1 MEFLNIYL
9 IGLIIAFFIIF
20 LYNWLYSA
28 KGHIKSTN
36 FIDLWLSIFSWLTII
51 LSLLVIVLEIYCH
64 FPSYGYD
71 YNNNPKNKRH

>member
-1 MEFLNIYL
+1 MVFLYNYL
-9 IGLIIAFFIIF
+9 IGVIIAFFIIF

-36 FIDLWLSIFSWLTII
+36 FIDLWLSIFSWLIII
-51 LSLLVIVLEIYCH
+51 LSLLVIFIEIYSH

-71 YNNNPKNKRH
+71 YNNPKNKRH

>member
-1 MEFLNIYL
+1 MVFLSNYL
-9 IGLIIAFFIIF
+9 IGVIIAFFIIF

-51 LSLLVIVLEIYCH
+51 LSLLVMFIEIYSH

-71 YNNNPKNKRH
+71 YNNPKNKRH

>member
-28 KGHIKSTN
+28 KGHFKSTN
-36 FIDLWLSIFSWLTII
+36 FIDLWLSIFSWLTLI
-51 LSLLVIVLEIYCH
+51 LFLLVI
-64 FPSYGYD
+64 F
-71 YNNNPKNKRH
+71 

>member
-1 MEFLNIYL
+1 MVFLYNYL
-9 IGLIIAFFIIF
+9 IGVIIAFFIIF

-36 FIDLWLSIFSWLTII
+36 FIDLWLSIFSWLSII
-51 LSLLVIVLEIYCH
+51 LSLLVMFIEIYSH

-71 YNNNPKNKRH
+71 YNNQNKNKRH

>member
-1 MEFLNIYL
+1 MVFLNIYL

-36 FIDLWLSIFSWLTII
+36 FIDLWLSIFSWLTLI
-51 LSLLVIVLEIYCH
+51 LFFLVIFLEIYNN

-71 YNNNPKNKRH
+71 YNNQNKNKRH

>member
-1 MEFLNIYL
+1 MVFLNNYL

-36 FIDLWLSIFSWLTII
+36 FRDLWLSIFSWLIII
-51 LSLLVIVLEIYCH
+51 LSLLVIFLEIYSH

-71 YNNNPKNKRH
+71 YNNHKNKRH

>member
-1 MEFLNIYL
+1 MVFLNNYL

-36 FIDLWLSIFSWLTII
+36 FIDLWLSIFSWLSII
-51 LSLLVIVLEIYCH
+51 LSLLIVFIEIYSH

-71 YNNNPKNKRH
+71 YNNQNKNKRR